1 MIPSDFYPTLYT
13 SAAQNIET
21 TASVSNIPVK
31 IPDFTGAYYL
41 GWVGYDNFPDC
52 WRIGTY
58 EENGSEIVFSDAT
71 KAENFDMGYFCAFG
85 SQNDLV
91 YNMLLKHTYDSATG
105 RWRLFEHNEVAIADY
120 GSFPNKQDVNCN
132 AAASITLTFIVVAF
146 VNSNPSSYSLGTLT
160 ASTIDIVSGFTDKTL
175 SISTYSGSFPSGLT
189 VTVSSDELDGTVYT
203 KNIDGYDVKIAFVG
217 INPAFLRGITT
228 AGGASNFIFSKPFV
242 KMHDVNDVPFV
253 VAGGSFGGAYP
264 IKTDGTVY
272 RAYGTYDSNF
282 GANCTFGGFSGVL
295 LVSMIGD
302 LALYDIVQ
310 PDGANFALH
319 HYATSGPFY
328 HVVRRI
334 FSWEDARKICALQ
347 IRWSAGSNT
356 YDNGTDKYY
365 PLVSDSNEF
374 LLDFANG
381 VTDFVKL
388 REWQK
393 IGAVVDGTTAEYTE
407 DDKPPYIP
415 PEEDDKQNVG
425 ASVLRP
431 STLGVGG
438 TSGFITQYVL
448 TAAEIATLGR
458 TLWTS
463 FINPDYWHNF
473 LFSLALD
480 TGSFNMASLLDY
492 FVSLR
497 VYPFSLINVPSY
509 AATGSPSI
517 YIGSGVV
524 PLTITGST
532 TLHTINNFAD
542 YIDAGSCVVHSAYF
556 HDDFRDFSNV
566 EIMLY
571 LPYCGTVQLNPG
583 DVVGGT
589 LHAQY
594 AIDFATGGCVAYVDL
609 TSADGISYPIAVLPG
624 SIGADVPLTAT
635 NAGQI
640 AARFAGDVINFA
652 STVTSNAASD
662 LNARASAATGAI
674 TGGPSG
680 ALSRASSGIG
690 TIATGGINAGLQH
703 ASQALDMATRPA
715 IGIPTLSGGRGFSSF
730 GAPQTAYI
738 QIRRGIYKRP
748 QTYDHTVGSP
758 SSASKMIGSL
768 AGLVKGAVDTA
779 GLSCTADEAAEVRT
793 LIAAGIII

>member
-1 MIPSDFYPTLYT
+1 MILDGQYPTTLDYIDQIKATDTIVALGITDPDLTASYQVGWVRWDNLPAVLHMSHFKIDNDSLVLEDVTRPENVDIILT
-13 SAAQNIET
+13 SAANTSPASYIYYPSDIAHKNTWT
-21 TASVSNIPVK
+21 TFDQAPNNSAQYQRFINKSDVNTILFKRVLLIILIGEDGQAS
-31 IPDFTGAYYL
+31 TYYDPQVPIADIIDGTMSL
-41 GWVGYDNFPDC
+41 SITYNDQTITITPADLDGSLKVVESGGHAIKYACISFG
-52 WRIGTY
+52 ITSGTY
-58 EENGSEIVFSDAT
+58 SERPITPDG
-71 KAENFDMGYFCAFG
+71 GYGGYYAPCPG
-85 SQNDLV
+85 
-91 YNMLLKHTYDSATG
+91 
-105 RWRLFEHNEVAIADY
+105 
-120 GSFPNKQDVNCN
+120 
-132 AAASITLTFIVVAF
+132 FIVHSTNGDAF
-146 VNSNPSSYSLGTLT
+146 LIGGSRPYPLFDNYISGAGYRYNANTHVLSYT
-160 ASTIDIVSGFTDKTL
+160 AADTWATVRNTDYLCGGF
-175 SISTYSGSFPSGLT
+175 
-189 VTVSSDELDGTVYT
+189 DGTIGADVVDVMPTYGMVYA
-203 KNIDGYDVKIAFVG
+203 DGCNFFVSCHGRKDICMIRRAFAWDE
-217 INPAFLRGITT
+217 IYKWAAMQMR
-228 AGGASNFIFSKPFV
+228 
-242 KMHDVNDVPFV
+242 
-253 VAGGSFGGAYP
+253 Y
-264 IKTDGTVY
+264 GTVQEY
-272 RAYGTYDSNF
+272 ATNADKYYAKISPENEF
-282 GANCTFGGFSGVL
+282 LCEFANGAD
-295 LVSMIGD
+295 D
-302 LALYDIVQ
+302 LADLRPWQIAGVT
-310 PDGANFALH
+310 L
-319 HYATSGPFY
+319 
-328 HVVRRI
+328 
-334 FSWEDARKICALQ
+334 DAE
-347 IRWSAGSNT
+347 SNT
-356 YDNGTDKYY
+356 YEPD
-365 PLVSDSNEF
+365 
-374 LLDFANG
+374 
-381 VTDFVKL
+381 
-388 REWQK
+388 Q
-393 IGAVVDGTTAEYTE
+393 
-407 DDKPPYIP
+407 KPPYTP
-415 PEEDDKQNVG
+415 DEDDSQNVG

-463 FINPDYWHNF
+463 FVNPDYWRNF

-480 TGSFNMASLLDY
+480 TGSFDMASLLDY

-517 YIGSGVV
+517 YIGSGIV

-624 SIGADVPLTAT
+624 SIGADVPLSAT

-652 STVTSNAASD
+652 STVSSNAESD

-674 TGGPSG
+674 TGGASG

-758 SSASKMIGSL
+758 SSASKTIGSL

-793 LIAAGIII
+793 LIAAGIIV

>member
-1 MIPSDFYPTLYT
+1 MIASDFYPTVYRS
-13 SAAQNIET
+13 SAQDIEAT
-21 TASVSNIPVK
+21 NLVTQIPVT

-41 GWVGYDNFPDC
+41 GYISYDTMPDC
-52 WRIGTY
+52 WRVGKYT
-58 EENGSEIVFSDAT
+58 ESAESIVFEDAT
-71 KAENFDMGYFCAFG
+71 KAENFDVGYFCVFG
-85 SQNDLV
+85 GANLSI
-91 YNMLLKHTYDSATG
+91 YEMLLKYTYDSNSGT
-105 RWRLFEHNEVAIADY
+105 WRLFQYSEVPVSDF
-120 GSFPNKQDVNCN
+120 GEFPNKQNVNCI
-132 AAASITLTFIVVAF
+132 AAASITLRFIVIPLENDAPIG
-146 VNSNPSSYSLGTLT
+146 SALGTVQL
-160 ASTIDIVSGFTDKTL
+160 STNDIVNGFTDKELTL
-175 SISTYSGSFPSGLT
+175 QVREGTFPSVT
-189 VTVSSDELDGTVYT
+189 VAVSSDELDGNLYI
-203 KNIDGYDVKIAFVG
+203 KNIGGYDIKIACDFVNAAYFRG
-217 INPAFLRGITT
+217 INTSGNIDQ
-228 AGGASNFIFSKPFV
+228 FIYSKPFIR
-242 KMHDVNDVPFV
+242 MHDTNGTPFV
-253 VAGGSFGGAYP
+253 VAGASVGGAYLIDP
-264 IKTDGTVY
+264 NTQGIY
-272 RAYGTYDSNF
+272 ASYGTRDSNF
-282 GANCTFGGFSGVL
+282 GQNCTFGGFLGSLPKSTIANIV
-295 LVSMIGD
+295 VWD
-302 LALYDIVQ
+302 AVQ
-310 PDGANFALH
+310 PDGANFILH
-319 HYATSGPFY
+319 YQQSGGLAQY
-328 HVVRRI
+328 QKVVRRV
-334 FSWEDARKICALQ
+334 FSWADIRKICALQ
-347 IRWSAGSNT
+347 IRWAQNGNT
-356 YDNGTDKYY
+356 YDNGADKYY
-365 PLVSDSNEF
+365 PLVSDNNEF

-381 VTDFVKL
+381 VTDFDKL

-393 IGAVVDGTTAEYTE
+393 IGNVVDESTAAYTE

-415 PEEDDKQNVG
+415 EDDDTPQNVG
-425 ASVLRP
+425 ASIMRP

-463 FINPDYWHNF
+463 FINPDYWKNF

-480 TGSFNMASLLDY
+480 TGSFDMSSLLDY

-517 YIGSGVV
+517 YIGSGMV
-524 PLTITGST
+524 PLTITAST

-542 YIDAGSCVVHSAYF
+542 YIDAGSCTVHSAYF

-609 TSADGISYPIAVLPG
+609 TSAEGISYPIAVLPG

-640 AARFAGDVINFA
+640 AARLAGDVINFA
-652 STVTSNAASD
+652 STVSSNAASD
-662 LNARASAATGAI
+662 LNARANAATGAI
-674 TGGPSG
+674 TGGASG
-680 ALSRASSGIG
+680 AVSRSSIG
-690 TIATGGINAGLQH
+690 AIATGGINAGLQH

-748 QTYDHTVGSP
+748 QTYDHTVGAP
-758 SSASKMIGSL
+758 SSTSKTIGSL

-793 LIAAGIII
+793 LIAAGIIV